1 MSSREIA
8 FCLAEDRPDYEIGL
22 RLAVLSL
29 SRCCPGAP
37 VYVYRPTLDGE
48 FARWACSLPQ
58 VIVIPKTPTGASR
71 WNCKPQALKPLFAE
85 GYHEI
90 LWLDSDILITR
101 DCRKLFT
108 TLDESVLAVAQEP
121 ISLPRQ
127 GTKERT
133 RGWNLEVGRS
143 VPFSLNSSV
152 VRVTRHH
159 LPLLDRWTEFL
170 FDPRYQSAQNL
181 ALGDRPLHMA
191 GDQDVLNALLGG
203 REFANIPLRVL
214 GSGVDI
220 VHAGGGLGYSVLE
233 RLRGASKPQPT
244 FLHAAAGKPWLWLGG
259 APYWSQRNFFSWHRR
274 LLQELSPY
282 VYESRQ
288 YDQQLGMNSHW
299 MYRRTTTGTFL
310 RALGCGHFALRG
322 LPLTMAATVISS
334 ISKTPKEARL

>member
-1 MSSREIA
+1 M
-8 FCLAEDRPDYEIGL
+8 
-22 RLAVLSL
+22 
-29 SRCCPGAP
+29 
-37 VYVYRPTLDGE
+37 YRPTLDGE

-58 VIVIPKTPTGASR
+58 VIVIPKTPVGASR
-71 WNCKPQALKPLFAE
+71 WNCKPQALKPLLAE
-85 GYHEI
+85 GYREI
-90 LWLDSDILITR
+90 VWLDSDILITR

-121 ISLPRQ
+121 ISLRRQ

-152 VRVTRHH
+152 VRVTKHH

-170 FDPRYQSAQNL
+170 CDPRYQSAQHL
-181 ALGDRPLHMA
+181 QLGDRPLHLA
-191 GDQDVLNALLGG
+191 GDQDVLNALLGA
-203 REFANIPLRVL
+203 RAFADIPLHVL
-214 GSGVDI
+214 GTGTDI
-220 VHAGGGLGYSVLE
+220 IHAGGGLGYSVRE
-233 RLRGASKPQPT
+233 RVRGVLKPKPT
-244 FLHAAAGKPWLWLGG
+244 FLHAAAGKPWLWLSG

-282 VYESRQ
+282 VCESRRYRQ
-288 YDQQLGMNSHW
+288 DLGMDSAW
-299 MYRRTTTGTFL
+299 MSRCTGTGALL

-334 ISKTPKEARL
+334 ISKR